1 MIYILMIVLVFAAI
15 KGSSE
20 LLHYM
25 AGTLKDKLKEPCRGH
40 KWERLNDDSLWC
52 SVCEKT
58 FIQVIEEKT

>member
-25 AGTLKDKLKEPCRGH
+25 AGTLKEKYKEPCRTH
-40 KWERLNDDSLWC
+40 KWERLNDGSLWC
-52 SVCEKT
+52 SQCEKS
-58 FIQVIEEKT
+58 FIQVVEEKT